1 MRILIFSLLVIFAS
15 CKNGPSDKDID
26 QDLRTRLSSTAPGVV
41 SSVKDGVVTLSGTCP
56 DQSCKESSESAANG
70 TKGVKQVINNIIVN
84 APPAPAPTVEI
95 NTTDSLQTSL
105 NQLLTAYKSVKGS
118 VDNGVITLTGDI
130 KRSQLTPL
138 MQSVNELKPKRVVN
152 KLQIK

>member
-15 CKNGPSDKDID
+15 CKQGPSDKQIE
-26 QDLRTRLSSTAPGVV
+26 QDLSSKITASSSGVV
-41 SSVKDGVVTLSGTCP
+41 ATVKDGVATLSGTCP
-56 DQSCKESSESAANG
+56 DESCKQTSETTAKN
-70 TKGVKQVINNIIVN
+70 TKGVKQVVNNITVS
-84 APPAPAPTVEI
+84 APQPAPTVEI
-95 NTTDSLQTSL
+95 DTTDSLQASL

-118 VDNGVITLTGDI
+118 VEDGVITLTGEV

-152 KLQIK
+152 KLEIK